1 MTIIMGRYLVQIF
14 QMIRTIRNTKKN
26 MEIQRNIKDID
37 LNKTPNSS
45 IIESGNEGMQDEII
59 RRKLEERNKN
69 RTNHSDKKDIEM

>member
-1 MTIIMGRYLVQIF
+1 
-14 QMIRTIRNTKKN
+14 

>member
-1 MTIIMGRYLVQIF
+1 MGRYLVQIF

-69 RTNHSDKKDIEM
+69 RTNHSDKKDIEMW

>member
-1 MTIIMGRYLVQIF
+1 MAIIMGRYLVQIF

-26 MEIQRNIKDID
+26 MEIQRNIKDVD

-69 RTNHSDKKDIEM
+69 RTNHSDKKSIEL